1 GSWGGYVKS
10 GIYSELNSYRM
21 HTLHVY
27 DLLEEEAKSV
37 QKHHENVANDMDQ
50 DEALEYLEFMS
61 DDYWELADTL
71 PSIQR
76 KSELISIYTILEN
89 GLNQICSIYE
99 SNIDNPVKVSDLAS
113 HGIIDKSRKYLEKV
127 ARVSFPED
135 SDEWKEIKTIQTIRN
150 AFVHRNGLI
159 KEGNQEVINYIND
172 TQYLSLKDGQK
183 VVIDEQFTLHCLTL
197 FKEFFIKLFEVIETV
212 E

>member
-1 GSWGGYVKS
+1 VKS

-89 GLNQICSIYE
+89 GLNQIC
-99 SNIDNPVKVSDLAS
+99 
-113 HGIIDKSRKYLEKV
+113 
-127 ARVSFPED
+127 
-135 SDEWKEIKTIQTIRN
+135 
-150 AFVHRNGLI
+150 
-159 KEGNQEVINYIND
+159 
-172 TQYLSLKDGQK
+172 
-183 VVIDEQFTLHCLTL
+183 
-197 FKEFFIKLFEVIETV
+197 
-212 E
+212 